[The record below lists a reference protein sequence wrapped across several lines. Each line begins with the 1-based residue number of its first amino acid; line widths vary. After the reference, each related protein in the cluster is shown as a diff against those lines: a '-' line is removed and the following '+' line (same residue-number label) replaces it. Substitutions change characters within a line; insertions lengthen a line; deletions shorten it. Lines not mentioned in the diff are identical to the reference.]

1 MVEMDG
7 LVDGYGWMWVW
18 VDGNVSKLDIFNIL
32 LFVYF
37 SCAKDANHS
46 QILGSLDPLFYFY
59 LFH

>member
-1 MVEMDG
+1 MDG
-7 LVDGYGWMWVW
+7 VVVNVLKIGYYYYIT
-18 VDGNVSKLDIFNIL
+18 NVM
-32 LFVYF
+32 YF